1 MSYKLFITDLDGTLL
16 NSQLQISPGN
26 LGALE
31 KLVKS
36 GVPVTVFTG
45 RNYNSAIDFVK
56 TIGVGVPVV
65 FQNGALVMDA
75 TTRQE
80 FRRVSLAGSVAF
92 EIATEAKKFG
102 FDVIVYRDFFALK
115 DMQMERDVWQGHPF
129 KTYVENNLWR
139 TEVVGD
145 ILDALAEKDEVVQLA
160 IIGNMENLEGF
171 QKRVQTRFPGQIST
185 VISSVR
191 GSYGFLEFFGPKVSK
206 GEAFTFLLNHFGVT
220 AEQTAFIGDSFN
232 DVELMKLVGMP
243 VAVGNA
249 PQSIKDICR
258 LVVADHD
265 SSGVA
270 EAIDKLFFP

>member
-1 MSYKLFITDLDGTLL
+1 MAYKLFVTDLDGTLL

-26 LGALE
+26 LAALA
-31 KLVKS
+31 KLVQA

-56 TIGVGVPVV
+56 TIGVGIPVV
-65 FQNGALVMDA
+65 FQNGALVMDPHSK
-75 TTRQE
+75 RE
-80 FRRVSLAGSVAF
+80 YRRIGLTGSIAF

-102 FDVIVYRDFFALK
+102 FDVIVYSDFFALK

-129 KTYVENNLWR
+129 KTYVENNRWR
-139 TEVVGD
+139 TDIVGD
-145 ILDALAEKDEVVQLA
+145 VLDSLSERQEVVQLA
-160 IIGNMENLEGF
+160 VIGNMENLEAF
-171 QKRVQTRFPGQIST
+171 QKRIQTRFPGQISA

-220 AEQTAFIGDSFN
+220 ADQTVFIGDSFN
-232 DVELMKLVGMP
+232 DVELMRLVDMP

-270 EAIDKLFFP
+270 EAIEKLFFP